1 MKRFAGWMVVLA
13 FLALAGPVRAEDRI
27 RFGIDWTAEAE
38 YGGFYQA
45 VANGIYK
52 KHGLD
57 VTIEQGG
64 PQVNHLQ

>member
-1 MKRFAGWMVVLA
+1 MKRFAGCLALAALLA
-13 FLALAGPVRAEDRI
+13 FAGPVRAQDKI

-45 VANGIYK
+45 VATGIYK

-57 VTIEQGG
+57 VSIEQKD
-64 PQVNHLQ
+64 VAA